1 MKYLAILLTAFIL
14 IACSTTSKYPH
25 YSVSD
30 AAQTSIKSQNGLRS
44 TLNFKVEGIGHL
56 KGNKEWYLNALHNY
70 KLPSNVTVVIKEK
83 LAPQLSDK
91 FNIKSLNELKNKE
104 IEVYGLVKREKVYL
118 YKKGLST
125 GKFYYQNHIQ
135 LTDIEQIK
143 LLN

>member
-1 MKYLAILLTAFIL
+1 MKYFAILLTAVIL
-14 IACSTTSKYPH
+14 TACSSTPKYPH

-30 AAQTSIKSQNGLRS
+30 AAKTSITSQSGLRS
-44 TLNFKVEGIGHL
+44 TLNFKVEGVGHL

-70 KLPSNVTVVIKEK
+70 KLPSNVTVVIKEE
-83 LAPQLSDK
+83 LTPQLSEK
-91 FNIKSLNELKNKE
+91 FNIKSLNELKSKE
-104 IEVYGLVKREKVYL
+104 VEVYGLVKREKIYL
-118 YKKGLST
+118 YKKGRST